1 MNHKKAILTGVLALL
16 LALPAAA
23 QKVKTVSGQ
32 GRYMSRAVQELGA
45 FKAVEVRGDIE
56 VDFMQRPNV
65 AVTVSGPENLVRLSN
80 VYVENGVLI
89 IGYTQPV
96 RVRGERNLR
105 VAVSAPELAA
115 VTVDQNGEFE
125 VRGSLDT
132 QTLALKT
139 YLDSEFSADHIQAT
153 SVTIEASDRSDV
165 DLGRVSADRVEAV
178 AHNRAEVDLSGD
190 VEEAVLT
197 NNGSGDVD
205 AEDLRAVTV
214 TATGNASGAIKVFPT
229 EALYAT
235 ANGRGRI
242 EYKGYPTT
250 LETNGNYKKIR
261 RDRDDDH
268 DYDDDDYDY
277 DD

>member
-23 QKVKTVSGQ
+23 QKMKTVSGQ

-45 FKAVEVRGDIE
+45 FNAVEVRGDIE
-56 VDFMQRPNV
+56 VDFMQRPNA
-65 AVTVSGPENLVRLSN
+65 AVTVSGLENLVRLSN
-80 VYVENGVLI
+80 VYVENGVLVVE
-89 IGYTQPV
+89 YTQPI

-132 QTLALKT
+132 QTLSLKA
-139 YLDSEFSADHIQAT
+139 YLDSEISADHIQAT

-261 RDRDDDH
+261 RDRDE
-268 DYDDDDYDY
+268 DYDD
-277 DD
+277 